1 MRLGA
6 RSGMPAFDAGAF
18 AGWSL
23 AAAALMIASALSYR
37 AYCGAQ
43 RGRHQREEAGL
54 EGAGGGGSAGRGA
67 G

>member
-1 MRLGA
+1 
-6 RSGMPAFDAGAF
+6 MPAFDAGAF

-23 AAAALMIASALSYR
+23 AAAALMVATALSYR

-43 RGRHQREEAGL
+43 RGRHPREEAGL
-54 EGAGGGGSAGRGA
+54 KGAGGGGFAGSGA